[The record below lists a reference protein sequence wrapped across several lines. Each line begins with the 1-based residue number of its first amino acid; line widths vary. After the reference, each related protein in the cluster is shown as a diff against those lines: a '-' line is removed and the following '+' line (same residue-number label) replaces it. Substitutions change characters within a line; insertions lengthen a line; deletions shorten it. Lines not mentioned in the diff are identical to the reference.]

1 LEAYPVIAFYVVA
14 CLMSLAALAFV
25 LVPLLRTRAAEKDAL
40 SDAGSNLAVF
50 RSQKREIEDE
60 FARGAITAD
69 ERDAALTELSRRLVD
84 EVPEDADAAGGAAA
98 NGSAISAGGPVTS
111 RRPWGLAAALALAVP
126 VASFLIYA
134 KVGSPDALRIGDIVA
149 HSVPAQA
156 AGPDAPMSD
165 KQIIAM
171 VDTLAQKMQEKP
183 DDPKGWILLARS
195 QTALSRFPEAVAAFE
210 RATALLPN
218 DASLFADYADAT
230 VMAQEGN
237 FAGKPQAL
245 IQKALALDP
254 NHPKALALAGTSALR
269 LGNRPESLK
278 YWNKLK
284 SLVAKDSDDYRQV
297 ESIIAEV
304 ESGSGPVPAPPASAR
319 PAPAQMAT
327 APPAKALPA
336 PKAPAATA
344 PAPMAMAPKPAA
356 PQAGAA
362 ASGVKITGQVLLDPA
377 VASKLAAG
385 DTLFVFARAKDGP
398 RIPLAVMRIPAP
410 KAGAFPQA
418 FELTDAMSMS
428 PGMSLSAFPEI
439 VIEARISK
447 SGNAPLQPGDVSGLS
462 EAVKPG
468 ATGVKVTLS
477 KVAP

>member
-1 LEAYPVIAFYVVA
+1 MIAFYVVA

-25 LVPLLRTRAAEKDAL
+25 LVPLLRKRDAETDVL

-84 EVPEDADAAGGAAA
+84 EVPEDAGVAGDAPPRAADGHA
-98 NGSAISAGGPVTS
+98 TS
-111 RRPWGLAAALALAVP
+111 RRPWGLAAALALGVP

-134 KVGSPDALRIGDIVA
+134 KVGSPDALRISDIVA
-149 HSVPAQA
+149 HSAPAQA

-195 QTALSRFPEAVAAFE
+195 QTALGRFPDAVVAFE

-218 DASLFADYADAT
+218 DAALFADYADAT

-278 YWNKLK
+278 HWNKLK

-304 ESGSGPVPAPPASAR
+304 ESGTGPVPAPPASAKS
-319 PAPAQMAT
+319 APAQVAS
-327 APPAKALPA
+327 APPPAKALPA
-336 PKAPAATA
+336 PTAMPPQPTAAPPSGGPAAT
-344 PAPMAMAPKPAA
+344 
-356 PQAGAA
+356 GA
-362 ASGVKITGQVLLDPA
+362 KITGQVLLDPA
-377 VASKLAAG
+377 VAAKLAAG
-385 DTLFVFARAKDGP
+385 DTLFVFARAKEGP

-418 FELTDAMSMS
+418 FELTDAMSMA

-447 SGNAPLQPGDVSGLS
+447 SGNAPLQPGDISGLS
-462 EAVKPG
+462 DAVKPG